1 MFSESSRI
9 LVVGAHCDDEINCAG
24 TLSRARALGA
34 QILVVACSDCA
45 DATPDGWESGVIRS
59 EFLRSCDSLGVQ
71 AALLGFSVRRF
82 AGKRQELLQELI
94 RVRDDFKPN
103 IVLSH
108 SSTDGHQDHQ
118 VVHQEARR
126 AFRGVDLFL
135 GWEASNNQNVTHTN
149 AFVSFSHEA
158 LESKVSAWQA
168 YESQVFRKH
177 YDEALLRS
185 LAVVRGRQCRSP
197 TGLAEAFELINLRL

>member
-1 MFSESSRI
+1 MFSERSRI

-24 TLSRARALGA
+24 TLSHAQVLGA
-34 QILVVACSDCA
+34 QILVVACSDCV

-59 EFLRSCDSLGVQ
+59 EFLRSCESIGVKSSI
-71 AALLGFSVRRF
+71 LEFSVRRF
-82 AGKRQELLQELI
+82 SEKRQQLLQELI
-94 RVRDDFKPN
+94 QIRSAFEPN

-118 VVHQEARR
+118 VVHQETRR

-149 AFVSFSHEA
+149 AFVSFDDAA
-158 LESKVSAWQA
+158 LESKVLAWKA
-168 YESQVFRKH
+168 YESQLFRKH